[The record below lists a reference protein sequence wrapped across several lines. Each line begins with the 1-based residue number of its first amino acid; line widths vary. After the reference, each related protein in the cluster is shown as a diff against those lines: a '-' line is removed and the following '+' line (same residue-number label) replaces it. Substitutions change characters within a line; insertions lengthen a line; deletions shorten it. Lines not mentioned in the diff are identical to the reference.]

1 MKKLSHFLSFVLIA
15 AFLLVV
21 GIAVHDVFFPDDQLL
36 LSAILNGSSSREP
49 SSVCDGIDVSHHQG
63 LIDWE
68 AVSATKVQF
77 VFLKATEGA
86 THVDRRFARNLRG
99 ARRVGIPV
107 GAYHFLNAK
116 STIASQFANFYE
128 HASPSELDLLPVV
141 DVEWSGV
148 RGWSTQQL
156 HDSLSLFVRLVEEYY
171 GCQPLIYADEKFFY
185 RHLKG
190 HFDSYPLFI
199 ARYQKQQPQLPFAR
213 RYYLWQS
220 SEKGHVA
227 GISGHVDLDMFTP
240 GTTIEDIRGPHPVPP
255 Q

>member
-1 MKKLSHFLSFVLIA
+1 MKKLSHIISYVLVA
-15 AFLLVV
+15 AFLIVV
-21 GIAVHDVFFPDDQLL
+21 GIAIHDVFFPDDGRL
-36 LSAILNGSSSREP
+36 LSALLYGSSGREA
-49 SSVCDGIDVSHHQG
+49 SSECDGIDVSHHQG

-68 AVSATKVQF
+68 AVAATKVQF
-77 VFLKATEGA
+77 VFLKATEGS

-99 ARRVGIPV
+99 ARRAGIAV

-128 HASPSELDLLPVV
+128 HASPEKLDLLPVV

-148 RGWSTQQL
+148 KGWNSQQL
-156 HDSLSLFVRLVEEYY
+156 RDSLSLVVRLVEEYY
-171 GCQPLIYADEKFFY
+171 GCQPLIYADEKLFY

-190 HFDSYPLFI
+190 YFDSYPLFI
-199 ARYQKQQPQLPFAR
+199 ARYQKAQPQLPFAR

-220 SEKGHVA
+220 SENGHVA

-240 GTTIEDIRGPHPVPP
+240 GTSLDDIRGPHHVPP
-255 Q
+255 T

>member
-21 GIAVHDVFFPDDQLL
+21 GISVHDVFFPDDQLL

-77 VFLKATEGA
+77 VFLKATEGS

-148 RGWSTQQL
+148 RGCW
-156 HDSLSLFVRLVEEYY
+156 
-171 GCQPLIYADEKFFY
+171 
-185 RHLKG
+185 
-190 HFDSYPLFI
+190 
-199 ARYQKQQPQLPFAR
+199 
-213 RYYLWQS
+213 
-220 SEKGHVA
+220 
-227 GISGHVDLDMFTP
+227 
-240 GTTIEDIRGPHPVPP
+240 
-255 Q
+255 